1 MVTKVVLL
9 SYDLRWISQVALV
22 TKRQG
27 FIWFLLNMLYVQ
39 SLIPIIIYVQ
49 SLIPIIIY
57 VQSLIPIIIYT
68 DDKSLLKFPNFNV
81 ILVNIIKQLIT
92 MYNSLKG

>member
-57 VQSLIPIIIYT
+57 T